1 MSSIRKRG
9 DTYQIRVSCGYNSQ
23 KKQIIKT
30 MTFKPSPNMTEK
42 QIQKELER
50 QAVLFEEKCRTG
62 RFLDGNI
69 KLSEFVEKWFSDY
82 AEKQLKAKTIARYK
96 ALVYRINP
104 LLGHIQLD
112 KLQPHHL
119 IEFYNEISKNGV
131 RDDVKYKPATDF
143 EERMK
148 KKNLTKKTLA
158 QKAGVSEYVIRSC
171 FTEKN
176 ISKKTA
182 KKILKVLPH
191 SLKEVKNNEP
201 LAPKTI
207 QHYHRFLSSVLN
219 TAVKWQ
225 VIPYNPCSRVK
236 PPKSEK
242 KEAVYLDETQALAL
256 VEALKKEPV
265 RYRTMIMLLLYSGM
279 RRGELLGLD
288 WDDIDFENNL
298 INISKSS
305 LYLPDRGIYED
316 TTKNKSSERIIKIPK
331 DMIELLKNHKEE
343 QKKMKLNCKGEWHE
357 SNKVFTALDGRPL
370 HPDSVTGWFHRF
382 IKKNDF
388 PPVCVHSLR
397 HTNATLLIAGGTDI
411 KTVANRLGHSTPSVT
426 GNIYAHAIKSADEAA
441 ADRLNNIFN
450 PIKRTNKGQK
460 ENN

>member
-30 MTFKPSPNMTEK
+30 MTFKPNPNMTEK

-69 KLSEFVEKWFSDY
+69 KLSDFIEKWFSDY
-82 AEKQLKAKTIARYK
+82 AEKQLKAKTIARYQ
-96 ALVYRINP
+96 ALVARINP

-119 IEFYNEISKNGV
+119 IEFYNEISKGGI
-131 RDDVKYKPATDF
+131 REDVKYKPASDF
-143 EERMK
+143 GERMRK
-148 KKNLTKKTLA
+148 KKLDRLTLA
-158 QKAGVSEYVIRSC
+158 QKVGVSEYVIRRCLS
-171 FTEKN
+171 EEN

-182 KKILKVLPH
+182 KKILRVLPH
-191 SLKEVKNNEP
+191 SLKEIKNDEP
-201 LAPKTI
+201 LSPKTI

-225 VIPYNPCSRVK
+225 VIPYNPSTRVK

-242 KEAVYLDETQALAL
+242 KEAVYLDEKEALAL
-256 VEALKKEPV
+256 VKALKKEPL

-279 RRGELLGLD
+279 RRGELLGLE
-288 WDDIDFENNL
+288 WSDIDFENNL
-298 INISKSS
+298 ISISKAS

-316 TTKNKSSERIIKIPK
+316 TTKNESSERIIKIPK
-331 DMIELLKNHKEE
+331 EMVKLLEEHKEE
-343 QKKMKLNCKGEWHE
+343 QENMRLNYKGEWHE
-357 SNKVFTALDGRPL
+357 NNKVFTGLDGRPL

-382 IKKNDF
+382 IKRNNF
-388 PPVCVHSLR
+388 PPICIHSLR

-426 GNIYAHAIKSADEAA
+426 GSIYAHAIKSADEAA

-460 ENN
+460 EKN